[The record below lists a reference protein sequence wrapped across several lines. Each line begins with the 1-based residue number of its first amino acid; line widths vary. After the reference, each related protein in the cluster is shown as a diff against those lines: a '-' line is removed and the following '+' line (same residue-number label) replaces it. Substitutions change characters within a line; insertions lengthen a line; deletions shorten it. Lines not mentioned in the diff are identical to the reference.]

1 MNPIIR
7 NFISVIRRFKL
18 AMALNVL
25 GLASAFAAFVIIMM
39 QISYECNFESCHPN
53 ADRIYRANLN
63 DNSFDVPIL
72 PRPFVDAVINS
83 SPFIEAGTIINPYTG
98 KYYLLIENEN
108 RKFGFTEDFI
118 ACYPDITRMFNFEMV
133 EGLTNCLE
141 DPNAVLIPESMARK
155 FFGDDSAVGR
165 QIHLNDEI
173 WGKSGQ
179 KLLTIGGVYKDF
191 PENTQLNNVI
201 YTAMD
206 GSMQA
211 ESWGSSNYICYIML
225 KPGVSPQDI
234 ADNFNRNFD
243 YSLIRSQGD
252 AAKTKIDLLP
262 IRDIY
267 YQNESPDGLVVKSG
281 NPNATILLLGVGI
294 LIVLIAAINYT
305 NVYTA
310 LAPIR
315 IRSINTQ
322 KVLGS
327 SDNWLR
333 FSLIG
338 EAIFVSFVAYLLGL
352 VIVWYLRELHFLEFL
367 KVEIDFVAQT
377 GLLVGLGLFA
387 LIVGLIAGLYP
398 SFYVTSFPP
407 ALVLKGSFG
416 LSPSGRKLRTVLIS
430 MQFIISVV
438 LIIGTLFVYLQS
450 NLMRHRTLGFDKD
463 QIAIVEL
470 PSNILEKSENVYINK
485 LEENPA
491 IEDVAFS
498 SQKLGAQD
506 SYMTWG
512 NVTCNDNT
520 FSAYIFP
527 VSWNFF
533 RTMGIKMVDGREPTA
548 SDAKSDYPVFFAY
561 KSIQERCQAQPGDRF
576 SVSFAA
582 PDTSGILNFA
592 GFTEDVQFSSARN
605 KLDNGIFVLNYQEHL
620 PVSYIRIKAGA
631 DIDRVIS
638 HIRETIHEIDTSY
651 PVDVEFYDA
660 IFDNLYKQ
668 EEILKQMIT
677 LFSSLAIIISLVGV
691 FSLVMFEA
699 IYRRK
704 EIALRRV
711 MGSSIRE
718 ILQMLSKTYVYI
730 ILICFVIASPVAYW
744 AVGKWLENFAYK
756 TPIYGWVFLVAFLIV
771 LGVTLATVV
780 YQSWHAATSNPVE
793 SLKDE

>member
-165 QIHLNDEI
+165 QIYLNDEI

-281 NPNATILLLGVGI
+281 DPNATILLLGVGI

-352 VIVWYLRELHFLEFL
+352 VIVWYLRELHLLEFL

-416 LSPSGRKLRTVLIS
+416 LSPSGRKLRAVLIS

-548 SDAKSDYPVFFAY
+548 SDVKSDYPVFFAY

-668 EEILKQMIT
+668 DESLKQMIT